1 MTLNKILAER
11 NIGYLVSDISRMIRT
26 EYNRAMK
33 PLGLSSPQLRMIMQ
47 LRRNDGLTQSKIATL
62 LSVGKVAVS
71 GLIDRME
78 TSGWI
83 ERRSD
88 PTDRRRKLIYLTDKA
103 HTIDQEAF
111 TKGVELTQ
119 KTLNNL
125 DLQQR
130 NDLTELLLIVKNN
143 LLLLETPPQEDS
155 VEADNRL

>member
-1 MTLNKILAER
+1 
-11 NIGYLVSDISRMIRT
+11 MIRT

-47 LRRNDGLTQSKIATL
+47 LRRSDGLTQSKIATL
-62 LSVGKVAVS
+62 LSVGMVTVS
-71 GLIDRME
+71 GLVDRMAA
-78 TSGWI
+78 SGWI

-103 HTIDQEAF
+103 HAIDQQVF
-111 TKGVELTQ
+111 SKGFELTQ

-130 NDLTELLLIVKNN
+130 SELTN
-143 LLLLETPPQEDS
+143 LLLVVKSNLQLLETSAPTNAVDAES
-155 VEADNRL
+155 TL